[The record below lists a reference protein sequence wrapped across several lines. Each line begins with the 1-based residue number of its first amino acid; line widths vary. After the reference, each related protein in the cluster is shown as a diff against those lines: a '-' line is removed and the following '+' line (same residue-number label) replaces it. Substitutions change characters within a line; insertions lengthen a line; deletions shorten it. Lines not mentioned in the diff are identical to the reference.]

1 MGNRH
6 MKLEK
11 KHYGGQLY
19 SDILEYYKHQVY
31 QICFYMIGKQNKAEE
46 IAQTAFIEVYMKV
59 RDYNFEKVSLKLF
72 RITVALVLDWLRER
86 TINGYSEIEMTESTK
101 SIQKEILQ
109 LAVNDRLAIVLKHI
123 VGFSVE
129 EISDITQL
137 PVSSV
142 RRKIHCSREALCKR
156 VN

>member
-1 MGNRH
+1 
-6 MKLEK
+6 
-11 KHYGGQLY
+11 
-19 SDILEYYKHQVY
+19 
-31 QICFYMIGKQNKAEE
+31 
-46 IAQTAFIEVYMKV
+46 MKV

-142 RRKIHCSREALCKR
+142 RRKIHCSRDSLCKR